1 MRQKSVQ
8 GVTNGL
14 VRKSDYDSVDPLC
27 VCRCRV
33 CANAGVR
40 VSNQKHDLLR
50 QSMSWKDT
58 YRDKYE
64 QSNLT
69 WDEFVEQQLIHVDEI
84 PESELEQL
92 RLELEAVKN
101 EYRDLKR
108 EFHELK
114 VMLKS
119 EEFDP

>member
-1 MRQKSVQ
+1 
-8 GVTNGL
+8 
-14 VRKSDYDSVDPLC
+14 
-27 VCRCRV
+27 
-33 CANAGVR
+33 
-40 VSNQKHDLLR
+40 
-50 QSMSWKDT
+50 MSWKDT

-69 WDEFVEQQLIHVDEI
+69 WDEFVEQRLVHVDEI

-92 RLELEAVKN
+92 RGELEAVKN

-119 EEFDP
+119 DEFNP